1 MLSAQDNETLTRTG
15 PGTPMGTLL
24 RRFWIP
30 ALLSSE
36 LAERDGKPVRVRLLG
51 EDLVAF
57 RDSEGRVGL
66 LDEHCP
72 HRRASLALGLNQ
84 HSGLRCLYHGWKFGV
99 DGRCQDAP
107 TEPAGSKFCARIRTT
122 AYPTHESGG
131 VVWAYMGPPEHEPP
145 FPDYEWLSMP
155 GTHAVPFKL
164 REDCNYAQAV
174 EGTIDSAHA
183 GVLHKSSPWDA
194 PARFSHEK
202 DLLPKLEVEYTRYG
216 LRYGAVRKF
225 DDRRAHV
232 RVTQVVLPFY
242 TFIPPNGF
250 GPMKDRRLVNC
261 FVPRDDESTWHIQWF
276 FDDTQPIDVQ
286 HRIEEGGHWVDES
299 FRKLRNFD
307 NWYLQDREAM
317 KTQEFA
323 GIRGIVTQDHA
334 VSETQGRILDRTKE
348 HLGTSDVAVVAWRR
362 LLLKAARAL
371 AESGQAPAALDP
383 SVPWKV
389 IRADTKV
396 YPAERTWK
404 QELPLDPRL
413 AVVSTAAAEAA
424 SSPSA

>member
-1 MLSAQDNETLTRTG
+1 MLSVEDNETLTRVG
-15 PGTPMGTLL
+15 SGTPMGTLL

-30 ALLSSE
+30 ALLASE
-36 LAERDGKPVRVRLLG
+36 LPERDGKPVRVRLLG
-51 EDLVAF
+51 EDLVGF
-57 RDSEGRVGL
+57 RDSEGRIGL

-84 HSGLRCLYHGWKFGV
+84 HLGLRCLYHGWKFGV

-122 AYPTHESGG
+122 AYPTHEAGG
-131 VVWAYMGPPEHEPP
+131 VVWAYMGPPEHKPA

-164 REDCNYAQAV
+164 QEDCNYAQAV

-183 GVLHKSSPWDA
+183 GVLHKSAPWDA
-194 PARFSHEK
+194 PAKFSHEK
-202 DLLPKLEVEYTRYG
+202 DLVPKLEVEYTRYG

-225 DDRRAHV
+225 DDQRAHV

-242 TFIPPNGF
+242 TFIPPTGF
-250 GPMKDRRLVNC
+250 GPAKDRRLINC
-261 FVPRDDESTWHIQWF
+261 FVPRDDTSTWHFQWF
-276 FDDTQPIDVQ
+276 FDETQPIDVEY
-286 HRIEEGGHWVDES
+286 RIEEGGIWIDEN
-299 FRKLRNFD
+299 FRKLRNKD

-317 KTQEFA
+317 KTHEFA
-323 GIRGIVTQDHA
+323 GIRGVVTQDHA

-371 AESGQAPAALDP
+371 AQSGEAPTALDA
-383 SVPWKV
+383 SVPYKV
-389 IRADTKV
+389 VRADTKV
-396 YPAERTWK
+396 YPATRTWK
-404 QELPLDPRL
+404 EEVPLDTRL
-413 AVVSTAAAEAA
+413 AMAKAA
-424 SSPSA
+424 SSPAPSA

>member
-1 MLSAQDNETLTRTG
+1 MLSVEDNQVLTRVG
-15 PGTPMGTLL
+15 PGTPMGALL

-36 LAERDGKPVRVRLLG
+36 VGEPDGKPLRIRLLG

-57 RDSEGRVGL
+57 RDTENRVGL

-84 HSGLRCLYHGWKFGV
+84 HSGLRCLYHGWKFDV
-99 DGRCQDAP
+99 EGRCKDAP
-107 TEPAGSKFCARIRTT
+107 TESAGEKFCARIRTK
-122 AYPTHESGG
+122 AYPTHEAGG
-131 VVWAYMGPPEHEPP
+131 VVWTYMGPAELRPAFPE
-145 FPDYEWLSMP
+145 FEWFSMP
-155 GTHAVPFKL
+155 ASHAVPFKML
-164 REDCNYAQAV
+164 EDCNYAQAV

-194 PARFSHEK
+194 PAKFTHER
-202 DLLPKLEVEYTRYG
+202 DLVPKLEVEYTRYG

-225 DDRRAHV
+225 DDQRSHV

-242 TFIPPNGF
+242 TFIPPDGA
-250 GPMKDRRLVNC
+250 GPRKDRRLINC
-261 FVPRDDESTWHIQWF
+261 FVPRDDMSTWHIQWF
-276 FDDTQPIDVQ
+276 FDETQPIDVKQ
-286 HRIEEGGHWVDES
+286 RIDEGGHWVDAN
-299 FRKLRNFD
+299 FRKLRNID

-323 GIRGIVTQDHA
+323 GISGIVTQDHA
-334 VSETQGRILDRTKE
+334 VSETQGRILDRSQE

-371 AESGQAPAALDP
+371 AEKGEAPQALDP
-383 SVPWKV
+383 SLPWSV
-389 IRADTKV
+389 VRADTKI
-396 YPAERTWK
+396 YSKSRTWK
-404 QELPLDPRL
+404 EEIPLTEGVTVPR
-413 AVVSTAAAEAA
+413 AAAT
-424 SSPSA
+424 